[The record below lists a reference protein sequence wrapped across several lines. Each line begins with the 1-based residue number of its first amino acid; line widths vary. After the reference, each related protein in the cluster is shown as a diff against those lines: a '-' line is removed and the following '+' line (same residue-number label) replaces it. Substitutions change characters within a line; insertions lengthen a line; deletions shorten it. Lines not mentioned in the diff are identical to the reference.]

1 MPIIPGV
8 DVDYISK
15 SLAFQ
20 NDFTSE
26 DANSVGL
33 KVGGKEPDECSNA
46 RYCL

>member
-1 MPIIPGV
+1 MIPGL

-15 SLAFQ
+15 SLAFH

-33 KVGGKEPDECSNA
+33 KVGRKESDECSNA
-46 RYCL
+46 SYCL